1 MSDSINPTKR
11 NEFDPIK
18 PVESDGF
25 RPTPKRFMVWDKGLK
40 KFYEDS
46 NGIISGGG
54 IGWLTE
60 FLNSCGRPLE
70 LLEIVQ
76 STNLFDKD
84 GKEIFEGSIVKWLD
98 SKTGIGLGEG
108 IVRIQDGM
116 TFIERP
122 SYDLYPDWDEE
133 KENLVLVGHILSNPE
148 LSGITTEAQKRIKEE
163 IARLE
168 DEFSKDLD
176 RCAMRDDK

>member
-1 MSDSINPTKR
+1 MKHDLQ
-11 NEFDPIK
+11 PI
-18 PVESDGF
+18 
-25 RPTPKRFMVWDKGLK
+25 PKRFMVFQQFGSPPNNWHEVKTCYGHEICIGL
-40 KFYEDS
+40 D
-46 NGIISGGG
+46 GRLRVSGAGRD
-54 IGWLTE
+54 TAAEE
-60 FLNSCGRPLE
+60 FLINNSKIIIC
-70 LLEIVQ
+70 Q

-108 IVRIQDGM
+108 VVRVQNGM

-148 LSGITTEAQKRIKEE
+148 L
-163 IARLE
+163 LE
-168 DEFSKDLD
+168 
-176 RCAMRDDK
+176 